1 MPYTI
6 LYIGVLDWD
15 LNKTDPHA
23 EDIEK
28 YVKSLNSE
36 ARFVHFYPVTEGYF
50 IEINADNNSEEGPEC
65 VIVADGE
72 RIPAESINSVWYRWG
87 VGCRKISEDED
98 LHTCIAKDFAW
109 REWWSVV
116 RSLESYLSHAR
127 WMNPLSSTGI
137 VDCKPY
143 QLFLAQEVGLTVPK
157 TTITNNPEAVSK
169 MFDKADNGR
178 VVFKT
183 LTRLFIPPD
192 KQVLTREIQRD
203 FTTLSRISI
212 TKCPAIYQEL
222 VERRSDLRITVVGDK
237 VFPVRIDS
245 QALDE
250 ERDRLDWRRCQEKE
264 HLYTKVELPESFT
277 DKLLQFHKRAGLV
290 FAAYDFLER
299 GDEFIFLESNTD
311 LSAWLW
317 LEEFVGINVSENMA
331 RYLLGME

>member
-1 MPYTI
+1 MHRERLPLIFVI
-6 LYIGVLDWD
+6 L
-15 LNKTDPHA
+15 A
-23 EDIEK
+23 
-28 YVKSLNSE
+28 
-36 ARFVHFYPVTEGYF
+36 
-50 IEINADNNSEEGPEC
+50 
-65 VIVADGE
+65 
-72 RIPAESINSVWYRWG
+72 
-87 VGCRKISEDED
+87 
-98 LHTCIAKDFAW
+98 CIAKDFAW

-264 HLYTKVELPESFT
+264 HLYTKVQVLLFPLTHFMVKSILFQFKCTPSCSLFVRSFP
-277 DKLLQFHKRAGLV
+277 D
-290 FAAYDFLER
+290 
-299 GDEFIFLESNTD
+299 
-311 LSAWLW
+311 
-317 LEEFVGINVSENMA
+317 
-331 RYLLGME
+331 

>member
-1 MPYTI
+1 MPLIIVI
-6 LYIGVLDWD
+6 LACL
-15 LNKTDPHA
+15 
-23 EDIEK
+23 
-28 YVKSLNSE
+28 
-36 ARFVHFYPVTEGYF
+36 
-50 IEINADNNSEEGPEC
+50 
-65 VIVADGE
+65 
-72 RIPAESINSVWYRWG
+72 
-87 VGCRKISEDED
+87 
-98 LHTCIAKDFAW
+98 AKDFAW

-116 RSLESYLSHAR
+116 HSLESYLSHAR

-143 QLFLAQEVGLTVPK
+143 QLLLAQEVGLTVPK

-192 KQVLTREIQRD
+192 KQVLTREIQKD
-203 FTTLSRISI
+203 FTSLSEISI

-245 QALDE
+245 QTLDD

-264 HLYTKVELPESFT
+264 HLYTKVQVLFFR
-277 DKLLQFHKRAGLV
+277 LLILRLKVFYFSSNVHLFALFSLCQFQIKP
-290 FAAYDFLER
+290 
-299 GDEFIFLESNTD
+299 
-311 LSAWLW
+311 
-317 LEEFVGINVSENMA
+317 
-331 RYLLGME
+331 